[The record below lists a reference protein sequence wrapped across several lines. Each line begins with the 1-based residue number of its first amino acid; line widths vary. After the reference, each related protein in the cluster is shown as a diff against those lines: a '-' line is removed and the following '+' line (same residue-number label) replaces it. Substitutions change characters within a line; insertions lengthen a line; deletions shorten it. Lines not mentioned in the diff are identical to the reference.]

1 MQLVKKTKLRE
12 DVDSKTFKLIKDL
25 KLVSSN
31 ATDPFYI
38 RRLENLCKHL
48 QEHPDSKGF
57 AIKHEAIGQIFAI
70 RRALKENQSTQ
81 LVVNEAL
88 ANLGYHGCLKSKG
101 IRVLSIDGGGM
112 RGIIG
117 LQMLHNI
124 EKETGRQI
132 HELFDLIVGVS
143 TGAIIASFL
152 GFHKKTIAEVKETYR
167 EIGSR
172 IFTQTQLEGVKG
184 WVVSHSYYNTKS
196 YEDILKSFVGEF
208 PMNGLNRNMENS
220 PKVALVSS
228 LVTEKRISPY
238 VFRSYS
244 LPNRIHSSFLGSS
257 CYPVWAAV
265 RASSA
270 APGYFDE
277 FSLDGNIHHDGGIL
291 ANNATHIAIHEA
303 KRLWPSEKLHC
314 VVSLGLGR
322 HELPLENTKESVY
335 KPLSLSQKF
344 SRIVDSATDTE
355 MVHETLNDCLEGYY
369 RFNPYLPEYLPLD
382 EKRPEKLA
390 FMAEA
395 ADMYLRR
402 NRDKLLEACKR
413 LTASRPLESIAG
425 DYLHTQHE
433 IFKSKMMP
441 NKTEL

>member
-1 MQLVKKTKLRE
+1 MKLA
-12 DVDSKTFKLIKDL
+12 
-25 KLVSSN
+25 SSN
-31 ATDPFYI
+31 ATDPFFI

-48 QEHPDSKGF
+48 KAHPESKGI
-57 AIKHEAIGQIFAI
+57 AIRNEAIGQILFI
-70 RRALKENQSTQ
+70 RNSFKDNLSTQ

-88 ANLGYHGCLKSKG
+88 ANLGYHGPLKSKG

-117 LQMLHNI
+117 LQMLQNF
-124 EKETGRQI
+124 EKETGQQI

-152 GFHKKTIAEVKETYR
+152 GFHKKTISEVKETYR

-172 IFTQTQLEGVKG
+172 IFTQSQLEGVKG
-184 WVVSHSYYNTKS
+184 WVVSHSYYNTKL

-208 PMNGLNRNMENS
+208 PMNGLNRNLWPT
-220 PKVALVSS
+220 PKVAIISS
-228 LVTEKRISPY
+228 LVTEKRITPY

-244 LPNRIHSSFLGSS
+244 LPNRVHSSFNGSS
-257 CYPVWAAV
+257 NYPVWAAV

-322 HELPLENTKESVY
+322 HELPLETNENIY

-382 EKRPEKLA
+382 ERRPEKLA
-390 FMAEA
+390 FMSEQ

-402 NRDKLLEACKR
+402 NRDKLLQACNR
-413 LTASRPLESIAG
+413 LTTRRPLDTLAS
-425 DYLHTQHE
+425 DFLHMHHE
-433 IFKSKMMP
+433 ILKSRLNRP
-441 NKTEL
+441 